1 MHLLIVPRYAALL
14 GLLYFTL
21 TVRVIRYR
29 RKHKISLGDG
39 GHERLQRLMR
49 SHSNFAE
56 FTPMVLLLLC
66 LVEAKG
72 WPGGVVHGLCCLLTF
87 GRMAHS
93 ESLPRA
99 SLGLRVFGMAAT
111 LLSLGIS
118 SLLLVIP

>member
-14 GLLYFTL
+14 GLLYLAL

-29 RKHKISLGDG
+29 GKHKISLGNG
-39 GHERLQRLMR
+39 GHEPLERLMR

-56 FTPMVLLLLC
+56 FTPMILLLLC
-66 LVEAKG
+66 LVEIKG
-72 WPGGVVHGLCCLLTF
+72 WPAGLVHALCCLLIF
-87 GRMAHS
+87 GRLAHS
-93 ESLPRA
+93 ESLPRG
-99 SLGLRVFGMAAT
+99 SVTLRIFGMVAT